1 MSARR
6 IGRGYL
12 GFGGG
17 RGQRWGMLARHC
29 GNHGGARAKG
39 GDNGSHGGGA
49 RAAIE
54 GGARGGGGG
63 VSIAQLGIGEP
74 N

>member
-1 MSARR
+1 MSAWR

-39 GDNGSHGGGA
+39 GHNGSHGGGA

-54 GGARGGGGG
+54 GGAGGGGGG
-63 VSIAQLGIGEP
+63 VGVAQLGIGEP

>member
-1 MSARR
+1 MSAWR

-29 GNHGGARAKG
+29 GNRRGARAKG
-39 GDNGSHGGGA
+39 ANDGRHGGGA
-49 RAAIE
+49 GAAIE
-54 GGARGGGGG
+54 GGAGGG
-63 VSIAQLGIGEP
+63 VAQLGIGEP